1 MKTNAERAHSSSVRL
16 IGLLV
21 SVGIL
26 GLAAPGCGDGEQAQD
41 SDTATT
47 QMPAMSIS
55 ASPMV
60 VLAGGNST
68 LTWSS
73 MNATSCT
80 ASRAW
85 SGSQA
90 TAGTASTGA
99 LTQDS
104 TFTLTCSGAGG
115 STSASVTVIVASDP
129 CNGCWDYP
137 APPDVTLTASPT
149 SVVYGASS
157 TLTWSSTDATSCTA
171 SGAWA
176 GAQATA
182 GSISTGA
189 LTASS
194 TYTITCS
201 GAGGTASQSVTVM
214 VSSPAAPTVT
224 ISANPAINLP
234 AFGQSTLQ
242 WSSTNAT
249 SCTASGIDYF
259 GTPTWSGSRPT
270 SGAELSVPITVPN
283 QRYTL
288 TCAGAGGSASAS
300 VVVSIDP
307 TDPCLGCWDY

>member
-1 MKTNAERAHSSSVRL
+1 MKTSTDRAECSWMR
-16 IGLLV
+16 ITGLLAF
-21 SVGIL
+21 VGIL
-26 GLAAPGCGDGEQAQD
+26 GVAATGCGGDGQAED
-41 SDTATT
+41 PNTAVA
-47 QMPAMSIS
+47 QPPGVSIS
-55 ASPMV
+55 ATPMV
-60 VLAGGNST
+60 VPAQGSSM
-68 LTWSS
+68 LTWLST
-73 MNATSCT
+73 NATSCT

-90 TAGTASTGA
+90 IAGTASTGA
-99 LTQDS
+99 LSQDS
-104 TFTLTCSGAGG
+104 TFTLTCTGVGGA
-115 STSASVTVIVASDP
+115 TSASVTVTVGALPPPTVAIS
-129 CNGCWDYP
+129 
-137 APPDVTLTASPT
+137 ASPT
-149 SVVYGASS
+149 SVAYGASS
-157 TLTWSSTDATSCTA
+157 TVTWSSTNATSCTA
-171 SGAWA
+171 SGAWS

-182 GSISTGA
+182 GSASTGA
-189 LTASS
+189 LTANR
-194 TYTITCS
+194 TYTITCN
-201 GAGGTASQSVTVM
+201 GAGGSASQSVTVM

-270 SGAELSVPITVPN
+270 SGTELSVPITVPN

>member
-1 MKTNAERAHSSSVRL
+1 MKTSTDRAECSWMR
-16 IGLLV
+16 ITGLLAFV
-21 SVGIL
+21 EIL
-26 GLAAPGCGDGEQAQD
+26 GVAATGCGGDGQAED
-41 SDTATT
+41 PNTAVA
-47 QMPAMSIS
+47 QPPGVSIS

-60 VLAGGNST
+60 VPAQGSST

-73 MNATSCT
+73 TNATSCT

-90 TAGTASTGA
+90 IAGTASTGA
-99 LTQDS
+99 LSQDS
-104 TFTLTCSGAGG
+104 TFTLTCTGAGG
-115 STSASVTVIVASDP
+115 ATSASVTVTVGALPPPTVAIS
-129 CNGCWDYP
+129 
-137 APPDVTLTASPT
+137 ASPT
-149 SVVYGASS
+149 SVAYGVSS
-157 TLTWSSTDATSCTA
+157 TVTWSSTNATSCTA
-171 SGAWA
+171 SGAWS

-182 GSISTGA
+182 GSVSTGA
-189 LTASS
+189 LTANR
-194 TYTITCS
+194 TYTITCN
-201 GAGGTASQSVTVM
+201 GAGGSASQSVTVM

-270 SGAELSVPITVPN
+270 SGTELSVPITVPN
-283 QRYTL
+283 QWYTL
-288 TCAGAGGSASAS
+288 TCTGAGGSASAS